1 MRLAGRKQSQA
12 HIAEEEFRGGD
23 GGHSGGKLF
32 VVGIGP
38 GPIEEMSPRARKAI
52 EACDTILGYRT
63 YIKLLGGL
71 VEGKRVVPSGMGQE
85 MARAKRAIQEALS
98 GKQVALVSS
107 GDPGIYGMAGPVL
120 EVLLTEGIS
129 LDLQIIPGIPAF
141 SASAASL
148 GAPLM
153 NDFAVISL
161 SDLLTPWEVIERRLE
176 AAAQGDFVVVLYNP
190 RSKKRSQ
197 QIQKARRILLKHR
210 SPQTW
215 VGIVRRAGREEEEVL
230 MADLASMPEEKI
242 DMQTTV
248 IIGNST
254 TFVHLGRMVTPRG
267 YERSI

>member
-1 MRLAGRKQSQA
+1 
-12 HIAEEEFRGGD
+12 
-23 GGHSGGKLF
+23 
-32 VVGIGP
+32 VGIGP
-38 GPIEEMSPRARKAI
+38 GPIEEISPRARRAI
-52 EACDTILGYRT
+52 EACDIIIGYRT
-63 YIKLLGGL
+63 YLKLLGDL
-71 VEGKRVVPSGMGQE
+71 AEGKQIVPFGMGQE
-85 MARAKRAIQEALS
+85 MARARRAIQEALS

-120 EVLLTEGIS
+120 EVLQSEGVS
-129 LDLQIIPGIPAF
+129 LDLEIIPGITAF
-141 SASAASL
+141 SASAAGL

-161 SDLLTPWEVIERRLE
+161 SDLLTPWEVIKGRLE

-190 RSKKRSQ
+190 RSKKRGQ
-197 QIQKARRILLKHR
+197 HIQEARRILLKHR

-215 VGIVRRAGREEEEVL
+215 VGIVRRAGREGEEVL

-254 TFVHLGRMVTPRG
+254 TFVYQGRMVTPRG
-267 YERSI
+267 YRESV